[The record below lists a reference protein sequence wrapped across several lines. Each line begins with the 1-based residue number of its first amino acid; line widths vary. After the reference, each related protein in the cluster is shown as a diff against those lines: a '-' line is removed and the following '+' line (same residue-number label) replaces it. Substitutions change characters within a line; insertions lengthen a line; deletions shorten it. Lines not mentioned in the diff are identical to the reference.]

1 MTDVF
6 DELRRPLYI
15 GIRRAVAFVSLSQ
28 QAANHPDICEMDGGK
43 MKFWGNVRSEQID
56 DIKREYFESSIR
68 FSLLEVET
76 HFASFLQGCH
86 YVGLRMLVGGKKETA
101 QQAAKLH
108 RAFIGD
114 TSSNGRLEKIAHNFD
129 CTLTWAAKISSLSN
143 ARNGIAHSLSYVT
156 PYRTKYSGGKEM
168 RVSWQGLDTF
178 VKDKHGK
185 EHSIE
190 SLEGK
195 VMSEAIEVDSDFVDV
210 LLAVRDREKVFQLGD
225 KIKFSVDDVGEI
237 CFSYQR
243 AGEEVIEK
251 LKEVAMATGVTGLRM
266 PPVRGVI
273 IS

>member
-1 MTDVF
+1 MTDIF
-6 DELRRPLYI
+6 DALREPLHI
-15 GIRRAVAFVSLSQ
+15 GIRRAIAFVSLSQ
-28 QAANHPDICEMDGGK
+28 QVIRHPDICDVDVGK
-43 MKFWGNVRSEQID
+43 MKFWGVLSPEQLEGL
-56 DIKREYFESSIR
+56 KREYFDSSIR
-68 FSLLEVET
+68 SSLLEVET
-76 HFASFLQGCH
+76 HFAAFLQGCS
-86 YVGLRMLVGGKKETA
+86 YVGLGILVDGKKTTPK
-101 QQAAKLH
+101 AAATLH
-108 RAFIGD
+108 RAFIRD
-114 TSSNGRLEKIAHNFD
+114 TSSSGRLGKIAHNFD

-156 PYRTKYSGGKEM
+156 PYRTKDSGGKEM

-190 SLEGK
+190 SLGGK

-210 LLAVRDREKVFQLGD
+210 LLAVRDREKVFRLGD
-225 KIKFSVDDVGEI
+225 KIQFSVDDVGEI

-251 LKEVAMATGVTGLRM
+251 LKEVAKVTGVTGLRI
-266 PPVRGVI
+266 PAVSRLI